1 MSALGKLVR
10 NYLVAQTG
18 FAATF
23 PGGLNPDSNPVDY
36 ALPYAVYQGISRNRE
51 RLLTGSIW
59 VTTERIQISVAA
71 MTRAQAQ
78 AGAQWIADKLALVP
92 ALQTIGT
99 TKVYYLKVED
109 ESAQAELL
117 GDGSDEA
124 VRTVEIDILGAYLE
138 S

>member
-10 NYLVAQTG
+10 DYLVAQTG

-78 AGAQWIADKLALVP
+78 TGAQWIADKLALVP

-109 ESAQAELL
+109 ESAQAEIL

>member
-10 NYLVAQTG
+10 DYLVAQTG
-18 FAATF
+18 FSATF

-59 VTTERIQISVAA
+59 VTTERIEISVAA

>member
-1 MSALGKLVR
+1 MSMLGKLVR
-10 NYLVAQTG
+10 DYLITQTG

-36 ALPYAVYQGISRNRE
+36 ALPFAVYQGISRTRE
-51 RLLTGSIW
+51 RLLTNAVW
-59 VTTERIQISVAA
+59 YTVERIQISVAA

-78 AGAQWIADKLALVP
+78 TGAQWIADKLALSP
-92 ALQTIGT
+92 GLQTIGT
-99 TKVYYLKVED
+99 TKVYYWKVDD

-117 GDGSDEA
+117 GDGSDES

-138 S
+138 P

>member
-10 NYLVAQTG
+10 DYLVAQTG
-18 FAATF
+18 FSATF